1 MAKLMEHM
9 YLRYEGYQLEGQELY
24 VQRSQRWVEYI
35 SIIYFKDSETSEIK
49 LITEVYFLL
58 IEILIYL
65 GRLKCWFFV
74 ARFIRVICQHNISI
88 FKQNVDL

>member
-35 SIIYFKDSETSEIK
+35 SIIYFKGFGNLWDHMIK
-49 LITEVYFLL
+49 EVYFLL